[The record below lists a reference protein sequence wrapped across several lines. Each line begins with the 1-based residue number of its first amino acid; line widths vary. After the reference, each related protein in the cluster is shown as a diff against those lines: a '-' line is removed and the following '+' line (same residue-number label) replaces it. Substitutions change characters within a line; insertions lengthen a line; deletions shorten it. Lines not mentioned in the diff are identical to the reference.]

1 MITFSQLGT
10 LPWGR
15 LGNQL
20 FCIAATIG
28 IAHRNDQP
36 FVLPPWSY
44 SRFFANPLPTGQV
57 PGACPYEQSSFA
69 YQPVD
74 LPTGDW
80 DLRGSFQSER
90 FFVDAAELI
99 RHYFTPA
106 PNLLADLQTRYGAL
120 LAQQPVSL
128 HVRRGDYIRHR
139 AAFPPQPLAYYQ
151 TAIRKFP
158 TDTRFLVFSDDI
170 AWCRR
175 QFTGDQFT
183 FVEGESDIKDLFLMS
198 LCRHHILS
206 NSSFSWWGAWLNPL
220 PDKLVYCPAYWFG
233 PATSP
238 RPQHYTRDLYATG
251 FIPLIPDNVDP
262 RRKDLIYLFAYP
274 FYSFYMSALTIG
286 VKVFRR
292 LGLYPT
298 PPH

>member
-28 IAHRNDQP
+28 TAHRNGQL

-44 SRFFANPLPTGQV
+44 SSYFAHPLPTGQL
-57 PGACPYEQSSFA
+57 PNACVYTQPSFA

-90 FFVDAAELI
+90 FFAEAVEQV
-99 RHYFTPA
+99 RYYFTPA
-106 PNLLADLQTRYGAL
+106 PDLLADLQTRYGQL
-120 LAQQPVSL
+120 LAQHPVSL
-128 HVRRGDYIRHR
+128 HVRRGDYVRQR

-151 TAIRKFP
+151 TAIDRFP
-158 TDTRFLVFSDDI
+158 PDTHFLVFSDDLP
-170 AWCRR
+170 WCRR
-175 QFTGDQFT
+175 QFTGDRFT
-183 FVEGESDIKDLFLMS
+183 FVEGASDINDLFLMS

-220 PDKLVYCPAYWFG
+220 ADKVVYCPAYWFG

-238 RPQHYTRDLYATG
+238 RPQHYARDLYASG
-251 FIPLIPDNVDP
+251 FTPLLPAGTNP
-262 RRKDLIYLFAYP
+262 RRKAFTYALTYPAY
-274 FYSFYMSALTIG
+274 SLYMSVLKIG

-292 LGLYPT
+292 IGLW
-298 PPH
+298 H

>member
-28 IAHRNDQP
+28 TAHRNGQP

-44 SRFFANPLPTGQV
+44 SPYFAHSLPTGQL
-57 PGACPYEQSSFA
+57 PNARIYTQPSFA

-90 FFVDAAELI
+90 FFAEAAEQV

-106 PNLLADLQTRYGAL
+106 PNLLADLQARYGQL
-120 LAQQPVSL
+120 LAQHPVSL
-128 HVRRGDYIRHR
+128 HVRRGDYVRQR

-151 TAIRKFP
+151 TAIDRFP
-158 TDTRFLVFSDDI
+158 PNTRFLVFSDDLP
-170 AWCRR
+170 WCRR
-175 QFTGDQFT
+175 QFTGDRFT
-183 FVEGESDIKDLFLMS
+183 FVDGGSDIRDLFLMS

-206 NSSFSWWGAWLNPL
+206 NSSFSWWGAWLNPST
-220 PDKLVYCPAYWFG
+220 DKVVYCPAYWFG

-238 RPQHYTRDLYATG
+238 RPQHYARDLYASG
-251 FIPLIPDNVDP
+251 FTPLLPAGTSP
-262 RRKDLIYLFAYP
+262 RRKALTYALAYP
-274 FYSFYMSALTIG
+274 VYSLYMSALKVG
-286 VKVFRR
+286 VNVFRR
-292 LGLYPT
+292 IGLWR
-298 PPH
+298 

>member
-20 FCIAATIG
+20 FSIAATIG
-28 IAHRNDQP
+28 IAHRNNQP
-36 FVLPPWSY
+36 FVLPAWPY
-44 SRFFANPLPTGQV
+44 SPYFAHQLPTGQLSNAHV
-57 PGACPYEQSSFA
+57 YTQPTFA

-90 FFVDAAELI
+90 FFSDAI
-99 RHYFTPA
+99 DQVRHYFTPA
-106 PNLLADLQTRYGAL
+106 PDLLADLQTRYGPL
-120 LAQQPVSL
+120 LTQQPVSL
-128 HVRRGDYIRHR
+128 HIRRGDYVRQR

-151 TAIRKFP
+151 TAIDKFP
-158 TDTRFLVFSDDI
+158 PNTCFLVFSDDLP
-170 AWCRR
+170 WCRR
-175 QFTGDQFT
+175 QFMGDRFT
-183 FVEGESDIKDLFLMS
+183 FIEDGSDISDLFLMS

-206 NSSFSWWGAWLNPL
+206 NSSFSWWGAWLNPS
-220 PDKLVYCPAYWFG
+220 PDKVVYCPAYWFG

-238 RPQHYTRDLYATG
+238 RPQHYARDLYASG
-251 FIPLIPDNVDP
+251 FTPLLPADTSP
-262 RRKDLIYLFAYP
+262 RRKALTYALAYP
-274 FYSFYMSALTIG
+274 VYSLYMSTLKIG

-292 LGLYPT
+292 LGLW
-298 PPH
+298 H